1 MLALLHKDFLMLRKE
16 KMVWLV
22 LALAFLGGLA
32 SGVQPGAAIFLLFF
46 PVYWATAYSNAYDYK
61 YGAEA
66 VLSSLPLPRAGVVGA
81 KYLLALAVAS
91 LAVALALAGEVVLAL
106 ASPASAAASSAAAGA
121 GRLKPGFLLAA
132 FGLCNL
138 FSAVALAA
146 YFRFGY
152 LKYRWIV
159 VILFVVPSVAIGTFT
174 GSSGSS
180 TVGGA
185 GGVAGVAGVA
195 ALSGFL
201 SGVAAPA
208 VLLGASF
215 AAMALSCLYSSAV
228 FARKEF

>member
-16 KMVWLV
+16 KMVWLMLC
-22 LALAFLGGLA
+22 LAVLGGLV
-32 SGVQPGAAIFLLFF
+32 SGAQPGAAIFLLFF

-61 YGAEA
+61 YGAET

-81 KYLLALAVAS
+81 KYLLALAVALIAVL
-91 LAVALALAGEVVLAL
+91 LALAGGLALALAG
-106 ASPASAAASSAAAGA
+106 PAAAAKAGA
-121 GRLKPGFLLAA
+121 GRLMPGFLLAA

-146 YFRFGY
+146 YYRFGY
-152 LKYRWIV
+152 MKYRWMV

-174 GSSGSS
+174 GSSGGAA
-180 TVGGA
+180 VGGA
-185 GGVAGVAGVA
+185 DSVA
-195 ALSGFL
+195 ALSGFF
-201 SGVAAPA
+201 SGLAAPA
-208 VLLGASF
+208 ILVAASL

>member
-16 KMVWLV
+16 KMVWLMLC
-22 LALAFLGGLA
+22 LACFGGLIA
-32 SGVQPGAAIFLLFF
+32 TAQPGAAIFLLFF

-81 KYLLALAVAS
+81 KYLLALAVS
-91 LAVALALAGEVVLAL
+91 LIAVLLALAGGLLPAL
-106 ASPASAAASSAAAGA
+106 AGPGS

-152 LKYRWIV
+152 LKSRWIV
-159 VILFVVPSVAIGTFT
+159 IILFVVPSVAIGTFT
-174 GSSGSS
+174 GSSGSAAA
-180 TVGGA
+180 GGA
-185 GGVAGVAGVA
+185 DGIA
-195 ALSGFL
+195 ALSGFFDGL
-201 SGVAAPA
+201 AAPA
-208 VLLGASF
+208 ILSGASL

-228 FARKEF
+228 FSRKEF